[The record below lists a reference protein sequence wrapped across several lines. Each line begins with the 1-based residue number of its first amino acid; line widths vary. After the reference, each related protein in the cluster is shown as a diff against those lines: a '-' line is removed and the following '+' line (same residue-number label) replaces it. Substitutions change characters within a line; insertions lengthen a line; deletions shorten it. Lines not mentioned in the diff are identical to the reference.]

1 VPRPRTVKPRSLRHA
16 AIGQAIELVIAR
28 EPHMTMDTV
37 ATDSGLDEKQI
48 GTLIRG
54 QGNPTLNT
62 LFKLC
67 DGLHLSL
74 GELMVIAD
82 TLLKK
87 RVGH

>member
-1 VPRPRTVKPRSLRHA
+1 
-16 AIGQAIELVIAR
+16 
-28 EPHMTMDTV
+28 MTPDTV
-37 ATDSGLDEKQI
+37 ATDSGLDQKQI
-48 GTLIRG
+48 GTFIRG

-82 TLLKK
+82 TLHKK
-87 RVGH
+87 RLGH